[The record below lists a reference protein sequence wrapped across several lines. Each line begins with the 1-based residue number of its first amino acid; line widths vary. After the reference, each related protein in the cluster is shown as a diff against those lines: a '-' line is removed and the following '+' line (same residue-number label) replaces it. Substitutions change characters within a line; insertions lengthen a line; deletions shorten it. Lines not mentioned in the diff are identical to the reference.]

1 MKDKDILEAEV
12 KQLTKEIK
20 IQLERVARLQRRIAS
35 ASAPKSLKD
44 IIGHSGPEI
53 TSAEFTKANREMFN
67 MLHRATGANQYERK
81 AENIKR
87 ELEDATI
94 LLKSGRK
101 AFVRYTG
108 KDRYKLYPAR

>member
-1 MKDKDILEAEV
+1 MKEKDILEAEI
-12 KQLTKEIK
+12 KQLTEEIK
-20 IQLERVARLQRRIAS
+20 MQLERVDQLQRRIAS
-35 ASAPKSLKD
+35 SPKSLKD

-53 TSAEFTKANREMFN
+53 TSTEFIKANRKMFD
-67 MLHRATGANQYERK
+67 MFHRATGANQYERK

-94 LLKSGRK
+94 VLKNGRK

-108 KDRYKLYPAR
+108 NDRYKLYPAR